1 MNKLL
6 DKQGLFQRDSFD
18 QEKKWKKVKLMQN
31 QGKHPVLVYD
41 RVVWREKKRILL
53 SQFYSRIFETLVTSL
68 SKMNYFTDKE
78 NFAKI

>member
-1 MNKLL
+1 MNILL

-18 QEKKWKKVKLMQN
+18 QEKKWKKVKLLQN

-41 RVVWREKKRILL
+41 GVVWREKKRILL
-53 SQFYSRIFETLVTSL
+53 SLFYSRIFETLVTSL
-68 SKMNYFTDKE
+68 SKMDYFTDKE